1 MALDRE
7 IKCVNTGGVL
17 NKGSSLFAKEV
28 NMEYF
33 IVGLL
38 CFIIGFLL
46 GGVILKKVG
55 RIPVF
60 GELRI
65 DTSAEDKDVYRLN
78 LTNVSLDDLQKYNS
92 VILKV
97 INDGR

>member
-1 MALDRE
+1 
-7 IKCVNTGGVL
+7 
-17 NKGSSLFAKEV
+17 
-28 NMEYF
+28 MEYF
-33 IVGLL
+33 IVGLF

-46 GGVILKKVG
+46 GGVILKKANK
-55 RIPVF
+55 IPVF

-78 LTNVSLDDLQKYNS
+78 LTNVSLDDIQKHTS